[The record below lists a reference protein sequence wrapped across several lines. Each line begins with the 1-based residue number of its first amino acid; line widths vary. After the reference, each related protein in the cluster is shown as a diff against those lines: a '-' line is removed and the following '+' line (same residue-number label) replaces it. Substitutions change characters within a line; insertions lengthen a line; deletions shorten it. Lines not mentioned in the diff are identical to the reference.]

1 MKCSHLLKMK
11 PPGLDIGVAGYEV
24 EFTAQDLGIPQ
35 PSSIEEAKDAA
46 VVASSEA
53 AIVTYIMMYG
63 EAVITRSEVEAIV
76 NQLKES
82 SAGARA
88 RVDARIKAG
97 KDKYDV
103 YK

>member
-11 PPGLDIGVAGYEV
+11 PPGMDIGVAGYEV

-35 PSSIEEAKDAA
+35 PATVEEAKDAA
-46 VVASSEA
+46 VVASAEA

-63 EAVITRSEVEAIV
+63 EAVITRAEVESIV
-76 NQLKES
+76 QQLKES

-88 RVDARIKAG
+88 RVDARIKAE
-97 KDKYDV
+97 KEKRDERK
-103 YK
+103 